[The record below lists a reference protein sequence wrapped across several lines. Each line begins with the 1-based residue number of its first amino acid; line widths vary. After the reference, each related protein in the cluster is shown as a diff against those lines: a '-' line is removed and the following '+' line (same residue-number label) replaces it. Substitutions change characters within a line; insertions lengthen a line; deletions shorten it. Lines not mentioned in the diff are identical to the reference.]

1 MIMHHERTY
10 SYRCHQCFLPY
21 RCQHHLLNTCCTLP
35 AEYTLRVTCCVH
47 TLRNA
52 STLTRN
58 NTALEEIR
66 TRVQQKLQQQEQQL
80 REHNTK
86 TVTYR
91 AVVRDAA
98 GHEQSFEFKH
108 PVRFKS

>member
-1 MIMHHERTY
+1 
-10 SYRCHQCFLPY
+10 
-21 RCQHHLLNTCCTLP
+21 
-35 AEYTLRVTCCVH
+35 
-47 TLRNA
+47 
-52 STLTRN
+52 
-58 NTALEEIR
+58 
-66 TRVQQKLQQQEQQL
+66 VQQKLQQQEQQM